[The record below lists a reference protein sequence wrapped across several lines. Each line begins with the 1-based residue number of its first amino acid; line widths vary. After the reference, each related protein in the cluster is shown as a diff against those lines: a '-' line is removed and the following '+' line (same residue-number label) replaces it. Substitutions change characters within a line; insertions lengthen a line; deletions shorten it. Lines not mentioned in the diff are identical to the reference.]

1 MKTPG
6 SRSGSKPAA
15 AGRRASGS
23 IVPIEWMINWRLPS
37 GKTLA
42 EFALQAGFLA
52 PLMLSGP
59 VPKRRARAGTSSEPK
74 TAPGDNKPTAGEMGV
89 GEMARQVVNHKAAG
103 TR

>member
-6 SRSGSKPAA
+6 SRSGSKPVSPGAR
-15 AGRRASGS
+15 GGNS

-59 VPKRRARAGTSSEPK
+59 VPKRRARAGASSEPK
-74 TAPGDNKPTAGEMGV
+74 TAPGDKQPKAGEMV
-89 GEMARQVVNHKAAG
+89 LGEMANHKVAG